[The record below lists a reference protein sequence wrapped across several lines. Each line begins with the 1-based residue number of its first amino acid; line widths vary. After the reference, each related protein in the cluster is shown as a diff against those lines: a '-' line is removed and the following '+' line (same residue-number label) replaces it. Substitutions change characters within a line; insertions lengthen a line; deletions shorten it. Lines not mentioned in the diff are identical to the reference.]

1 MAPASGSAPAPTA
14 ETPAGWTL
22 ETFKQPVPKEFV
34 VDLEARAEEAM
45 AALHAN
51 EQLAALRFRLVP
63 GRMTEE
69 AFWRVYFYR
78 QAQLDGAGN
87 APAVLQ

>member
-1 MAPASGSAPAPTA
+1 M
-14 ETPAGWTL
+14 
-22 ETFKQPVPKEFV
+22 
-34 VDLEARAEEAM
+34 DLEARAEEAM
-45 AALHAN
+45 AALQAN

-78 QAQLDGAGN
+78 QEQLGGAGS
-87 APAVLQ
+87 APAVPQ